1 MPAAAARPRTRLLTV
16 LLALVCALVCAAALP
31 ACSREDAA
39 DPAPDDAQ
47 EQPAADSEP
56 SPGPE
61 ANPDVAG
68 TTLRV
73 LAGSEIKDM
82 LPILEDAQAE
92 LGITVELTYQ
102 GTLDGTEAVMS
113 GEGDFDATWFP
124 SNAYMTLFDEKSAL
138 VSEEASIMRTPV
150 VLGVKRDRAAELG
163 WDEKSPTWAE
173 VVDAAASGEFA
184 YGMSS
189 PVSSNSGFS
198 ALVEL
203 ATALS
208 GTGSAITADDVA
220 LVAADLTRFA
230 QGQAL
235 ASGSSGWL
243 MEAYDKDSSAVDGV
257 FNYESLILQDD
268 ELVEVIPQD
277 GVITADYPLTLLSG
291 RGEKVEAAYGAL
303 VDYLRRDDVQQRIA
317 DETHRRTDATTPDD
331 ERMAFE
337 IPFPN
342 RLETVRALLSSWVSE
357 VRKPANMVF
366 QIDTSGSMGGER
378 LDALKAA
385 LLSLTETGA
394 DGTAA
399 LLTFQPRETIRF
411 VEFASGIKSEKDLV
425 VGEDGNLA
433 DVSSY
438 VNDLSALGGT
448 ALYGTLQHALELAA
462 QTRADDNVTSVV
474 LFSDGENTDAPGI
487 DGFAQW
493 YEANE
498 AVQGIP
504 VYAILF
510 GEASADEMG
519 RLAELTGGRVFDAVG
534 GDLTSAFKEIRG
546 YL

>member
-16 LLALVCALVCAAALP
+16 LLALVCALACVVALP
-31 ACSREDAA
+31 ACSREGAA
-39 DPAPDDAQ
+39 EPAPDDAR
-47 EQPAADSEP
+47 EQPAID
-56 SPGPE
+56 PE
-61 ANPDVAG
+61 ATPDPDVAG
-68 TTLRV
+68 TTLRI
-73 LAGSEIKDM
+73 LAGSEVKDM

-198 ALVEL
+198 TLVEL

-208 GTGSAITADDVA
+208 GTGAAITADDVTA
-220 LVAADLTRFA
+220 VAADLMRFA
-230 QGQAL
+230 RGQAL

-243 MEAYDKDSSAVDGV
+243 MEAYGKDASTVDGV
-257 FNYESLILQDD
+257 FNYESLILQDPD
-268 ELVEVIPQD
+268 LVEVIPQD

-331 ERMAFE
+331 ERMVFE

-342 RLETVRALLSSWVSE
+342 RLATVRALLSSWVSE

-474 LFSDGENTDAPGI
+474 LFSDGENTDAPCI

-534 GDLTSAFKEIRG
+534 GDLTAAFKEIRG

>member
-1 MPAAAARPRTRLLTV
+1 MSYERKIINDPVFGFINLPKGLLYNLVQHPLLQRLTRIKQLGLSSVVYPGAQHTRFQHSLGAYYLMTEAIQHLT
-16 LLALVCALVCAAALP
+16 AKGNFIF
-31 ACSREDAA
+31 
-39 DPAPDDAQ
+39 
-47 EQPAADSEP
+47 DSEAEAVKAAILMHDIGH
-56 SPGPE
+56 GPFSH
-61 ANPDVAG
+61 V
-68 TTLRV
+68 
-73 LAGSEIKDM
+73 
-82 LPILEDAQAE
+82 LEDTIVQ
-92 LGITVELTYQ
+92 GISHEDISLMLMERINHEMNGQLTLAIQ
-102 GTLDGTEAVMS
+102 I
-113 GEGDFDATWFP
+113 FK
-124 SNAYMTLFDEKSAL
+124 DEYPKKFLHQL
-138 VSEEASIMRTPV
+138 VSGQLDM
-150 VLGVKRDRAAELG
+150 DRL
-163 WDEKSPTWAE
+163 
-173 VVDAAASGEFA
+173 
-184 YGMSS
+184 
-189 PVSSNSGFS
+189 
-198 ALVEL
+198 
-203 ATALS
+203 
-208 GTGSAITADDVA
+208 
-220 LVAADLTRFA
+220 
-230 QGQAL
+230 
-235 ASGSSGWL
+235 
-243 MEAYDKDSSAVDGV
+243 
-257 FNYESLILQDD
+257 
-268 ELVEVIPQD
+268 
-277 GVITADYPLTLLSG
+277 
-291 RGEKVEAAYGAL
+291 
-303 VDYLRRDDVQQRIA
+303 DYLRRDDVQQRIA

-331 ERMAFE
+331 SRMAFE

-342 RLETVRALLSSWVSE
+342 RLATVRALLSSWVSE